1 MAGDKLVFEVVAE
14 GKNLKVVQRDA
25 DALADSVE
33 RTDRARKKAG
43 KGQDNYNKREKAIF
57 QSNLSSA
64 KGFSKMNQ
72 TIGSGSSGLVGAYAT
87 LAANVFAATAAFN
100 ALAGAAR
107 FEQLAAGLNAVG
119 AAAGRNLD
127 FASKKLVE
135 VSGNAISTEQAMRSM
150 ALGISS
156 GFSTEQMEGLTKVAK
171 GASLALGR
179 DMADAMDRL
188 TRGAA
193 KLEPEILDE
202 LGIMVRLDDAT
213 ESYAA
218 KLDKNVE
225 SLSQFERRQAFLNAI
240 LEQGDKKF
248 GALAET
254 IEVNQYDKLAATLN
268 NLSKSFLTLVN
279 AGLKPIVEVLAA
291 SQGMLLGVMILFA
304 STIAKQVVP
313 SIANLGKKTLEASQ
327 AETKAAGERLK
338 NLKIT
343 KKMPNDYVQA
353 AKAMAKG
360 TINQQQFDK
369 ALRSTSASLV
379 RHNANLKNLSV
390 NNLESA
396 GTYVKTR
403 ITMMQVNQARQQ
415 LIRNMQ
421 VYLTQQ
427 ARENAAN
434 AIQLIGQGNLIKGFK
449 LLSASISEY
458 TMKTRLA
465 TASGSMLT
473 KGLGLLRIGA
483 FAAAGAARALGSA
496 FMAMLGP
503 IGLVVSV
510 GMMLFDAFKDKLL
523 PTAKVKED
531 TDEIIESLSSINET
545 AQSFNET
552 LRREGGLTASAMLA
566 GFKAVSGILKD
577 LSSNIAA
584 VDQSAKDATG
594 LVKLQS
600 DLAVTAD
607 RLSRFKPVR
616 TEVRKTGVGPGM
628 RRKTVEIDAF
638 GMTREEYES
647 QIKSLGDS
655 RDAAQ
660 AKFYESR
667 AENATRLLNSYA
679 DRINNHPALKEIGA
693 EQFNIITEL
702 RDRINDSTGETG
714 LFEADIE
721 AWKAEVGGAAD
732 QLDGIIGVFEGAAD
746 AAMNL
751 RKSMNEAGQKRTTP
765 FDKIIEDA
773 KVVEE
778 RFLKFETDM
787 AALGI
792 STESNT
798 DLYNQFLEALNTQMG
813 TPAFAVQDA
822 GKFVDHLE
830 TARETYLTTAS
841 DVKKLTKQHKL
852 LNKVASSSETLE
864 AFKAQLKA
872 ADAVIQRQIE
882 GKDAEIK
889 AMILSNATADE
900 RTAFIAA
907 EKKGRKGI
915 TEFLKQDTELND
927 KVAKQIGERLEL
939 IAQEK
944 TEAQKVFETEV
955 ARIEEQ
961 KNHLD
966 IQKQLASAQ
975 KAQLNNVMKLHEAE
989 LQLQKAQNTGRALRE
1004 GIDATPGDQLRTFLK
1019 FANARTQQALTEFN
1033 LAKQRI
1039 KLERELLN
1047 AKVVLDKANL
1057 QKALAEAADK
1067 DRQGIEDAIAS
1078 LETVPGM
1085 MSTVFDAQLD
1095 AAESTYKLAL
1105 KTLSVEE
1112 KKLELAN
1119 LRTLIGE
1126 GALDSGV
1133 FGKGGKGLANFSQ
1146 NMTKAMDAA
1155 NAKAQANYVKRVTK
1169 AYMAG
1174 EGGMQ
1179 DFSGMQFSAERA
1191 GKMAREDLQFA
1202 LESEQFSFGAEL
1214 SNLDKAMTSLQPMA
1228 EMFKAMS
1235 EMGGENS
1242 NMLAAMGSQMNML
1255 PGVFS
1260 SEGMAESLG
1269 HLADAFDAED
1279 GFGAKMEKLFG
1290 TGAGSIME
1298 GIGGVAAA
1306 LAVVSTVL
1314 QTIFA
1319 IQSAGT
1325 ADKIVQIDKEI
1336 AATKKLGKARDT
1348 NEKKIAELEKKKE
1361 ALKKKQFEQ
1370 NKKMMIAQA
1379 IMATALG
1386 VVGALSLV
1394 GKYEI
1399 FAFVM
1404 AGLIAAMGAA
1414 QVAIISRMSY
1424 QGGGAG
1430 GGGTPSTPKIGV
1442 GSSSNKVDVAGSRQG
1457 GELGYMRGER
1467 GRGSSASDF
1476 TRTAFVGARY
1486 RATGG
1491 AAYVVGEQGP
1501 ELFVPEVPGQI
1512 VANEDMAAA
1521 GTPINA
1527 TFNIQTI
1534 DATNMEE
1541 TLISQRGNII
1551 GMIREAANNQGQDFL
1566 EGLDTMALGDSY

>member
-813 TPAFAVQDA
+813 TPAFAVEDA

>member
-43 KGQDNYNKREKAIF
+43 KGQDNYNKREKAIY

-64 KGFSKMNQ
+64 KSFSKMNQ

-213 ESYAA
+213 EEYAT
-218 KLDKNVE
+218 KLNKTTE
-225 SLSQFERRQAFLNAI
+225 QLSQFERRQAFLNAI
-240 LEQGDKKF
+240 LEQGDAKF

-254 IEVNQYDKLAATLN
+254 IEVNQYDKLAATLS
-268 NLSKSFLTLVN
+268 NLSKSFLSVVN
-279 AGLKPIVEVLAA
+279 AGLKPLVELLAG
-291 SQGMLLGVMILFA
+291 SQGVLLGVMILFA

-313 SIANLGKKTLEASQ
+313 SIANLGKKTLEASK

-338 NLKIT
+338 NLRVT
-343 KKMPNDYVQA
+343 KKMPNDYLQA

-403 ITMMQVNQARQQ
+403 ITMLQVNQARQQ

-531 TDEIIESLSSINET
+531 TDEIIESLTSINET
-545 AQSFNET
+545 AQSFNDT
-552 LRREGGLTASAMLA
+552 LRREGGLNASAILA
-566 GFKAVSGILKD
+566 GYKAISGILSE
-577 LSSNIAA
+577 LSSNINA
-584 VDQSAKDATG
+584 VDQSARAATG
-594 LVKLQS
+594 IDKIVS
-600 DLAVTAD
+600 DMAVAQDALDRFQTDRMSNRRGGRTGRNNPRGQVAVDAD
-607 RLSRFKPVR
+607 GLSREDYKNELKRLGIERDKQLQAYYAVR
-616 TEVRKTGVGPGM
+616 QEQGSKLLDAYAQRLNSKGATKLNQVGQEQFAIIDELRNRIETKTGD
-628 RRKTVEIDAF
+628 KA
-638 GMTREEYES
+638 
-647 QIKSLGDS
+647 
-655 RDAAQ
+655 
-660 AKFYESR
+660 
-667 AENATRLLNSYA
+667 
-679 DRINNHPALKEIGA
+679 
-693 EQFNIITEL
+693 
-702 RDRINDSTGETG
+702 

-721 AWKAEVGGAAD
+721 VWKAEVGNAAD
-732 QLDGIIGVFEGAAD
+732 NLNTVIGVFEGASD
-746 AAMNL
+746 ASMNL
-751 RKSMNEAGQKRTTP
+751 NKSMNEAGQAKTSP
-765 FDKIIEDA
+765 FDNIIRDS
-773 KVVEE
+773 
-778 RFLKFETDM
+778 ETVAENFAIFQVSM
-787 AALGI
+787 QALGFAI
-792 STESNT
+792 DGT
-798 DLYNQFLEALNTQMG
+798 DKRYNQLRDALNEQMG
-813 TPAFAVQDA
+813 TPAFAIEQADDFTE
-822 GKFVDHLE
+822 KLKD
-830 TARETYLTTAS
+830 AREVYLTTTAQ
-841 DVKKLTKQHKL
+841 VKDLTNKHKL
-852 LNKVASSSETLE
+852 LNNVAKSSKTE
-864 AFKAQLKA
+864 K
-872 ADAVIQRQIE
+872 
-882 GKDAEIK
+882 
-889 AMILSNATADE
+889 
-900 RTAFIAA
+900 AFIAQQKA
-907 EKKGRKGI
+907 QQNVMDRRIKGI
-915 TEFLKQDTELND
+915 NQEIFGLSAGILKAEERTELEKAMNGTKEEFTAFLAKD
-927 KVAKQIGERLEL
+927 SVLSEKLAKQIAERIEL
-939 IAQEK
+939 LNEEK
-944 TEAQKVFETEV
+944 SSQQKVFEAEV
-955 ARIEEQ
+955 ARIEEA
-961 KNHLD
+961 KNHLN

-975 KAQLNNVMKLHEAE
+975 KTQLNNVMKLHEAE

-1039 KLERELLN
+1039 QLERDLLN
-1047 AKVVLDKANL
+1047 AKVVLDRANL
-1057 QKALAEAADK
+1057 QKALAEAAEKDK
-1067 DRQGIEDAIAS
+1067 QGIKDAIAS
-1078 LETVPGM
+1078 LETVPDL

-1095 AAESTYKLAL
+1095 AAESTYRLSL

-1112 KKLELAN
+1112 KKLQLAN
-1119 LRTLIGE
+1119 LR
-1126 GALDSGV
+1126 ALV
-1133 FGKGGKGLANFSQ
+1133 
-1146 NMTKAMDAA
+1146 
-1155 NAKAQANYVKRVTK
+1155 
-1169 AYMAG
+1169 G
-1174 EGGMQ
+1174 EGGLG
-1179 DFSGMQFSAERA
+1179 SGAFGKSGKAIANFTKNMTQAFDSAIAQGQAKFLARRTKELEEGTNTMMNWSPEA
-1191 GKMAREDLQFA
+1191 AAKEAARELQEKINEGFTFTGDLNLGEKLQMALAPLQEVFKDLEALGSPEGPLLGALGNFA
-1202 LESEQFSFGAEL
+1202 GRISEIANSASTLSGLQNTLTGYTDAGPPTEALAGATQ
-1214 SNLDKAMTSLQPMA
+1214 MTEKYGAAAVAVGAVASAIAGLYEVMA
-1228 EMFKAMS
+1228 AR
-1235 EMGGENS
+1235 
-1242 NMLAAMGSQMNML
+1242 SQMR
-1255 PGVFS
+1255 
-1260 SEGMAESLG
+1260 
-1269 HLADAFDAED
+1269 
-1279 GFGAKMEKLFG
+1279 
-1290 TGAGSIME
+1290 
-1298 GIGGVAAA
+1298 VA
-1306 LAVVSTVL
+1306 
-1314 QTIFA
+1314 
-1319 IQSAGT
+1319 
-1325 ADKIVQIDKEI
+1325 QIDQEI
-1336 AATKKLGKARDT
+1336 AKTKKMYGST
-1348 NEKKIAELEKKKE
+1348 AEGERRVEALEKKKE
-1361 ALKKKQFEQ
+1361 KYKKKAFEQ
-1370 NKKMMIAQA
+1370 NKKMMIAQTIA
-1379 IMATALG
+1379 STAMG
-1386 VVGALSLV
+1386 IIGA
-1394 GKYEI
+1394 
-1399 FAFVM
+1399 A
-1404 AGLIAAMGAA
+1404 AGLAMIPFGAGLPFIPVVTAMLAALGAA
-1414 QVAIISRMSY
+1414 QLAIISSMSY
-1424 QGGGAG
+1424 SGGGAAGAG
-1430 GGGTPSTPKIGV
+1430 GGAAAPKIGV
-1442 GSSSNKVDVAGSRQG
+1442 GSSSNSIDVAGSSRQG
-1457 GELGYMRGER
+1457 SELGYMRGER
-1467 GRGSSASDF
+1467 GMGSSASDF